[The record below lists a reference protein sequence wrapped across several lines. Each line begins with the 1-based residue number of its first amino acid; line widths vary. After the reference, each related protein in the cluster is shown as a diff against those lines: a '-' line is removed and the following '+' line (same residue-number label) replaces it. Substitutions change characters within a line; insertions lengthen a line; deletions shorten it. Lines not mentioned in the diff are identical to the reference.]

1 MPTASAAPARFA
13 AHHVQLLRAAFAA
26 IAAVMITFSPDHSAA
41 VGLSVFSGFAIAT
54 GLVWALAAW
63 LVHPAG
69 SRWLPITMAALNI
82 VAGMA
87 GGIVTLRST
96 ALFFVVV
103 IAWALA
109 TGLVEAIA
117 GWRSLR
123 RIRALGAAA
132 TEDDAAAPADA
143 RPDAAR
149 AARDGLTVGV
159 FGVLLGI
166 GLLLVPG
173 GYVLDYYIPDAG
185 QTFTLTGIAI
195 AVGVFGAYAAI
206 VAVYLAIAGFS
217 PRRDASLAAD
227 PSAATSA
234 PRPGEGA

>member
-26 IAAVMITFSPDHSAA
+26 IAAVMITFTPDHSAA

-69 SRWLPITMAALNI
+69 ARWMPITMAALNI
-82 VAGMA
+82 VAGMT
-87 GGIVTLRST
+87 GGIITLRST
-96 ALFFVVV
+96 ALFFAVV
-103 IAWALA
+103 IAWAFA
-109 TGLVEAIA
+109 TGLVEAVA

-123 RIRALGAAA
+123 HTRELGGVDA
-132 TEDDAAAPADA
+132 TADDATADGG
-143 RPDAAR
+143 PDAAR

-217 PRRDASLAAD
+217 PRRDASLTAD
-227 PSAATSA
+227 SSAATSA

>member
-26 IAAVMITFSPDHSAA
+26 IAAVMITFSPDHSAS

-69 SRWLPITMAALNI
+69 SRALPIAMASLNI
-82 VAGMA
+82 VAGMI

-96 ALFFVVV
+96 ALFFGVV

-117 GWRSLR
+117 GWRALR
-123 RIRALGAAA
+123 GARGIHSDETA
-132 TEDDAAAPADA
+132 DAAAPPTAG
-143 RPDAAR
+143 RTDAAR
-149 AARDGLTVGV
+149 AARDHLTVGV

-195 AVGVFGAYAAI
+195 AVGVFGAYAAV
-206 VAVYLAIAGFS
+206 VAVYLAIAGLS
-217 PRRDASLAAD
+217 PRREPSVTAD

>member
-1 MPTASAAPARFA
+1 
-13 AHHVQLLRAAFAA
+13 
-26 IAAVMITFSPDHSAA
+26 
-41 VGLSVFSGFAIAT
+41 
-54 GLVWALAAW
+54 
-63 LVHPAG
+63 
-69 SRWLPITMAALNI
+69 MAALNI
-82 VAGMA
+82 VAGMI

-96 ALFFVVV
+96 ALFFAVV

-117 GWRSLR
+117 GWRALR
-123 RIRALGAAA
+123 RTRHRLRRDGGCRG
-132 TEDDAAAPADA
+132 TADGG
-143 RPDAAR
+143 RTDAAR
-149 AARDGLTVGV
+149 AARDDLTVGV
-159 FGVLLGI
+159 FTVLLGI

-195 AVGVFGAYAAI
+195 AVGVFGAYAAV

-217 PRRDASLAAD
+217 PRREPSVTADA
-227 PSAATSA
+227 SAATSA